1 MPIDERLIRG
11 YFVGEMSPSK
21 LEAEVLG
28 TIERLDDINTN
39 TRVRSM
45 EDEFVG
51 TRTMAVRLCGD
62 VLDGKMRSEI
72 LEHLGFIL
80 SPVTLYPLKLRF
92 YLLGNGM
99 IHSRRTLRRGHHV
112 RWCRCQHTG
121 RLVPTA
127 FK

>member
-21 LEAEVLG
+21 PEAEVLG

-51 TRTMAVRLCGD
+51 TRTVAVRLCGD

-80 SPVTLYPLKLRF
+80 SPVTLYPFQLRF

-99 IHSRRTLRRGHHV
+99 IHSRTLRRGHHV
-112 RWCRCQHTG
+112 RWCRCQHTE
-121 RLVPTA
+121 RLVSTA

>member
-39 TRVRSM
+39 TRVCSM

-51 TRTMAVRLCGD
+51 IRTVAVRLCGD

-80 SPVTLYPLKLRF
+80 SPVTLYPFKLRF

-99 IHSRRTLRRGHHV
+99 IHSRTLRRGHHV